1 MELYVYKGFD
11 TIFLKT
17 IDKEPLIES
26 NIEDKLNPLSFDKS
40 IKKQLKIS
48 LLNMDDDE
56 KKWTTYEEY
65 TQIINDVND
74 KIIDE
79 NLKVTI
85 FKNNLYPDFY
95 PVHFDINDDLYSQ
108 LYNQS
113 KFIPISDE
121 SGECK
126 KILEIYSE
134 FIKIDNSYYSSY
146 HNLENLEDKGKGIKC
161 LDYYPTTIKIEDK
174 EISSD
179 YDLIFNNDI
188 ETFLK
193 QLTDIQTL
201 KPKVVAVKPL
211 NQDAARRMLCSLKAY
226 CQKNKIEL
234 ILFKELLPEEKEV
247 NDELIKIARED
258 IGISDFSDF
267 RNIKFYKAPD
277 ENKETIEISQGQIIR
292 EIIKQAELSYND
304 ETKRKSR
311 DIFIT
316 ASTGAGK
323 SVMFQ
328 IPSVYLAKKY
338 NKLTIIIEP
347 VKALMQD
354 QKEKLKKSGY
364 TRVETFNSDL
374 ISQIDKEKVI
384 QKIKNGE
391 IDLLYLSPETLLSYS
406 IESLIGDREIGLLIV
421 DEAHIVTTWGI
432 GFRPD
437 YWYLGGYLN
446 RLRNQIQ
453 TYAGK
458 KRKTYNFPVCA
469 FTATA
474 VNGGVDDSVGD
485 TIESLYMNNPIRYI
499 GYVRRDDISF
509 DVIHKENKKI
519 PRDEY
524 ENAKANDL
532 SLRVENWVKNKEKTI
547 VYFPYASQAQNA
559 YLGLKQFT
567 GTYCDKKNIGIYTGR
582 NIDGLSAEIFA
593 DSKQEVLREFRDG
606 KKIVMYATKAF
617 GMGIDINDIKNVY
630 HYAPSGTLFDYVQ
643 EIGRA
648 ARKNTIDGVA
658 IIDSYYNDYSYMKSL
673 FGMSSIRE
681 YQIKAVL
688 EGIYNVYKNKK
699 SRNFLISPE
708 SFTYIFGKQSKDDK
722 QSEKS
727 CINKLKTCLL
737 MIEKDFYEKNNYK
750 VIVSRPQSVF
760 TKAFVCVKKE
770 CELKVKNSKYF
781 EYFKFEKQARDHERR
796 FDRVQGSIVTDMGD
810 IYSIDLK
817 RIWEE
822 FHSGISFPQFK
833 YYFFSN
839 NGIETSDNIMMP
851 EIRKY
856 LIPRQKVQVEAK
868 GDRILS
874 DIRQNI
880 YQDFEYISNMLNSD
894 FGKSYFTTED
904 FIAKLSKRFDKS
916 VARIIGN
923 SLFELVDPEMRHVKR
938 RINEA
943 TGSVNYSL
951 VGSGTFIECMRK
963 PISKSSLVG
972 SLTMSSSESNYTSFV
987 NLIGDEATA
996 KALKLLSIFD
1006 YITYDVQGGEEPEIF
1021 IRLNSPEVLRR
1032 VVAGSYYKNSYIKK
1046 AKEKHERDVEILM
1059 NFFMTL
1065 DSNNERWDY
1074 IEEYFLGKDVLAGRE
1089 KKDINPTKM
1098 IKLLDKEH
1106 SYQTTDMSG
1115 WADIENYLTDEDF
1128 DGLKPLIEHGISIPE
1143 YITTILKKSEFGD
1156 EILVSWPSLGILICK
1171 RNATE
1176 RAMNFFKSK
1185 GWHAYRADEID
1196 YEKILEEFKQ

>member
-1 MELYVYKGFD
+1 MELYIYKGFD
-11 TIFLKT
+11 LTFLKS
-17 IDKEPLIES
+17 IGKEPLIDGD
-26 NIEDKLNPLSFDKS
+26 IEDKLNPLSFNKS

-48 LLNMDDDE
+48 LLNMDGDE
-56 KKWTTYEEY
+56 KKWATYEEY
-65 TQIINDVND
+65 TQIINDVDD
-74 KIIDE
+74 KVLDE
-79 NLKVTI
+79 DLKVTI
-85 FKNNLYPDFY
+85 YKNNIYPDFY
-95 PVHFDINDDLYSQ
+95 PVPFDINED
-108 LYNQS
+108 LYNQLCDRS
-113 KFIPISDE
+113 KFISISDE
-121 SGECK
+121 SGDCK

-134 FIKIDNSYYSSY
+134 FIKINNLCYGSY
-146 HNLENLEDKGKGIKC
+146 HNLENLEDKGNGMKC
-161 LDYYPTTIKIEDK
+161 LDYYPTTNEIKNKNID
-174 EISSD
+174 SD
-179 YDLIFNNDI
+179 YDLIFNNDV

-193 QLTDIQTL
+193 QLIDIQTL
-201 KPKVVAVKPL
+201 KPKVIAVKPL
-211 NQDAARRMLCSLKAY
+211 NQDAARRMLSSLKAY
-226 CQKNKIEL
+226 CQKNNIEL
-234 ILFKELLPEEKEV
+234 ILFKELLPEEKEI

-258 IGISDFSDF
+258 IGISSFKDF

-277 ENKETIEISQGQIIR
+277 ESKETIEISQGQIIR
-292 EIIKQAELSYND
+292 EIIKQAELSYNE
-304 ETKRKSR
+304 ETRRKSR

-354 QKEKLKKSGY
+354 QKEKLRKSGY

-374 ISQIDKEKVI
+374 ISQIEKEKVI
-384 QKIKNGE
+384 QKIKNNE
-391 IDLLYLSPETLLSYS
+391 VDLLYLSPETLLSYS

-474 VNGGVDDSVGD
+474 VNGGIDDSVGD

-509 DVIHKENKKI
+509 DVIHKNDNKMS
-519 PRDEY
+519 RDEY

-532 SLRVENWVKNKEKTI
+532 SLRIIEWIDKKEKTI
-547 VYFPYASQAQNA
+547 VYFPYASQAKDA
-559 YLGLKQFT
+559 YIGLNQFT
-567 GTYCDKKNIGIYTGR
+567 GIYCDKANIGLYTGR
-582 NIDGLSAEIFA
+582 NIDGVSAEIFA

-606 KKIVMYATKAF
+606 KKTVMYATKAF
-617 GMGIDINDIKNVY
+617 GMGVDINDIKNIY

-648 ARKNTIDGVA
+648 ARKETINGVA

-673 FGMSSIRE
+673 FGMSSIKE

-688 EGIYNVYKNKK
+688 EGIYNVYKNKN

-760 TKAFVCVKKE
+760 TKAFVCIKKE
-770 CELKVKNSKYF
+770 YDLKVKNSKYF
-781 EYFKFEKQARDHERR
+781 KYFKFEKQARDHERR
-796 FDRVQGSIVTDMGD
+796 YDRVQGSIVTDMGD
-810 IYSIDLK
+810 IYSVDLK
-817 RIWEE
+817 GIWEE

-839 NGIETSDNIMMP
+839 NGVETNDNIMMP

-856 LIPRQKVQVEAK
+856 LIPRQKIQVEAK
-868 GDRILS
+868 GNKILS
-874 DIRQNI
+874 EIRQAI
-880 YQDFEYISNMLNSD
+880 YQDFEYISNMLNSN
-894 FGKSYFTTED
+894 FGKSYFTTDE

-943 TGSVNYSL
+943 TGAVNYSL
-951 VGSGTFIECMRK
+951 IGSGTFIECMRK

-972 SLTMSSSESNYTSFV
+972 SLTMSGCESNYTSFV
-987 NLIGDEATA
+987 NLMGDETTA
-996 KALKLLSIFD
+996 KALKLLSIFN

-1032 VVAGSYYKNSYIKK
+1032 VIVGSFYKNSYIKK
-1046 AKEKHERDVEILM
+1046 AKEKHGRDVEILM
-1059 NFFMTL
+1059 NFFIAL
-1065 DSNNERWDY
+1065 DSSKERWDY
-1074 IEEYFLGKDVLAGRE
+1074 IEDYFLGKDVLAGRE

-1098 IKLLDKEH
+1098 LKLLDKEH
-1106 SYQTTDMSG
+1106 SYQTSDMSG
-1115 WADIENYLTDEDF
+1115 WSDIENYLTDEDF
-1128 DGLKPLIEHGISIPE
+1128 GYLKPLIEYRISIPE
-1143 YITTILKKSEFGD
+1143 YITTILKKSEYGD
-1156 EILVSWPSLGILICK
+1156 EILLSWPSRDILICK

-1176 RAMNFFKSK
+1176 RAMDFFKSK
-1185 GWHAYRADEID
+1185 AWHAYRVDEID
-1196 YEKILEEFKQ
+1196 YEKILEEFK